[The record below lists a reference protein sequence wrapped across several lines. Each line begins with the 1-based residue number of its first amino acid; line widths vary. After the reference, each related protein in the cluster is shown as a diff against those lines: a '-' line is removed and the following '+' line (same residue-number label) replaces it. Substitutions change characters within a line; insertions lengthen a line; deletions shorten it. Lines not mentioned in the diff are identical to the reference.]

1 MIIVQRAD
9 SDNFRDN
16 RSQQKYVK
24 TMKRLVKALPV
35 LIIVSFGLVTSC
47 AVNNFDLEREVYERQ
62 IKQVRLGMSF
72 DEFQNLF
79 PQRISRGANK
89 GDFGTVAAYE
99 VAYAYYSFSATG
111 VERRNTFTGTE
122 RVVTWFFFL
131 NDRLMK
137 TGDVDA
143 WPTDAEIRAA
153 R

>member
-1 MIIVQRAD
+1 
-9 SDNFRDN
+9 F
-16 RSQQKYVK
+16 
-24 TMKRLVKALPV
+24 
-35 LIIVSFGLVTSC
+35 VSSC
-47 AVNNFDLEREVYERQ
+47 AVNEFDLDREVYERQ

-72 DEFQNLF
+72 DDFQNLF

-89 GDFGTVAAYE
+89 GDFGMLAAYE
-99 VAYAYYSFSATG
+99 VAYAYYSFAATG

-137 TGDVDA
+137 TGEVDA
-143 WPTDAEIRAA
+143 WPTEAEIRAA

>member
-1 MIIVQRAD
+1 
-9 SDNFRDN
+9 
-16 RSQQKYVK
+16 
-24 TMKRLVKALPV
+24 MKRLGKVFSI
-35 LIIVSFGLVTSC
+35 LIIASLGLFSAC
-47 AVNNFDLEREVYERQ
+47 AVNEFDLEREVYERQ

-89 GDFGTVAAYE
+89 GDFGTLAAYE
-99 VAYAYYSFSATG
+99 VAYAYYSFAATG

-131 NDRLMK
+131 DDRLIK
-137 TGDVDA
+137 TGMVDA
-143 WPTDAEIRAA
+143 WPTEAEIRAA